1 MSEKSHD
8 VYAPTFRH
16 YLTILPIFLFIRL
29 LQLTVRIKI
38 SEKAESILRSHERF
52 VGVAWHSRILYFP
65 VIKRI
70 YRQKQKMTALV
81 SASKDGAFLCAIFNL
96 LNIASV
102 RGSHKR
108 RGVNAVIEL
117 INAMKSDSDTFITP
131 DGPRGPSNVAKGGF
145 LTVAKESNTKIIAV
159 KITPSKYFRISKA
172 WDKFMIPIPFSS
184 ATVDIMEYRTAE
196 DLEKIAQETGKKPEE
211 IISEY
216 LNSDNID

>member
-102 RGSHKR
+102 R
-108 RGVNAVIEL
+108 
-117 INAMKSDSDTFITP
+117 
-131 DGPRGPSNVAKGGF
+131 
-145 LTVAKESNTKIIAV
+145 
-159 KITPSKYFRISKA
+159 
-172 WDKFMIPIPFSS
+172 
-184 ATVDIMEYRTAE
+184 
-196 DLEKIAQETGKKPEE
+196 
-211 IISEY
+211 
-216 LNSDNID
+216 